1 MRTSRLPVVGSAFR
15 KPEHES
21 EGFPGVGHAVGVR
34 AGLQGFLPLLLA
46 LLFRD
51 TGSGGPRH
59 PAGMV
64 FSDRGYGPADVR
76 SQQNEQSEGLHEAA
90 PKTLRRKNYGQ
101 RHRQEA
107 SAHAGT
113 GTLANG
119 AVSIASWTPG
129 SEVLT
134 PMVGRTGWVHM
145 TSGAHAGQT
154 FIPKVTSAGA
164 SLGIRDP
171 SPFAA

>member
-34 AGLQGFLPLLLA
+34 AGLQGFLPLLA